1 MGRVLISGGAGFLGS
16 HLCDFLIE
24 RGHDVVAVDN
34 FVSGQRRNVVHLS
47 GGVAAG
53 LGDNPKFTLLERDV
67 SEPFAIEGPINYVM
81 HLASPASPADFK
93 KIPIETLRAGS
104 YGTHV
109 MLDLARA
116 KGACFFLASTSEV
129 YGDPPPEHHPQKET
143 YWGHV
148 NPNGPRSVYD
158 EAKRYAEAVTMAYH
172 REYGLDTRIVR
183 IFNTY
188 GPRMRPDDGRVVTN
202 LIAQALQGE
211 PLTLYGDG
219 SQTRSFCYVSDLID
233 GFYRL
238 LLSGEHDPV
247 NIGNPVELSMRALAE
262 IILRLTGSSSPI
274 VTIPLPFSDDPK
286 QRRPDITKAKQLLG
300 WEPRVS
306 LEEGLE
312 PTIAYL
318 RSERTLA

>member
-1 MGRVLISGGAGFLGS
+1 MGRVVISGGAGFLGS

-24 RGHDVVAVDN
+24 RDYDVVAVDN
-34 FVSGQRRNVVHLS
+34 FVTGQRRNVAHLE
-47 GGVAAG
+47 AH
-53 LGDNPKFTLLERDV
+53 PRFTLLECDV
-67 SEPFAIEGPINYVM
+67 TEPFTLDGPVDYVM
-81 HLASPASPADFK
+81 HLASPASPDDFK
-93 KIPIETLRAGS
+93 KIPIETMRAGS

-158 EAKRYAEAVTMAYH
+158 ESKRYAEAATMAYH

-188 GPRMRPDDGRVVTN
+188 GPRMRVDDGRVVTN
-202 LIAQALQGE
+202 LIIQALEGK

-219 SQTRSFCYVSDLID
+219 SQTRSFCYVSDLVD

-238 LLSGEHDPV
+238 LLSGEHGPV
-247 NIGNPVELSMRALAE
+247 NLGNPVELSIRALAE
-262 IILRLTGSSSPI
+262 IILKLTNSSSAI
-274 VTIPLPFSDDPK
+274 VTIPLPFADDPK
-286 QRRPDITKAKQLLG
+286 QRRPDITRAQQLLD

-306 LEEGLE
+306 LEDGLE
-312 PTIAYL
+312 STIAYL
-318 RSERTLA
+318 REERDRA